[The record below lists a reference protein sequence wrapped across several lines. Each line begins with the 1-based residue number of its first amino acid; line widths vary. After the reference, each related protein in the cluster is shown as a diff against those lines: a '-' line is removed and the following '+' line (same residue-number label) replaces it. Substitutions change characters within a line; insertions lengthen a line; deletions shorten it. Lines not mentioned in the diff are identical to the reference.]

1 MSEQAQEQ
9 ALIIQVRAL
18 QECNWVTQWA
28 RCHGPGRRDGA
39 DESLLMKLT
48 LLAIVAS

>member
-28 RCHGPGRRDGA
+28 PGRRDGA
-39 DESLLMKLT
+39 DEILLRKLT